1 MFYVS
6 VVVLLFFYVIIVLHV
21 LFLCICFFVVEW
33 YSLFCFCFF
42 FSSRRRH
49 TSCALVTGV
58 QTCALPFCSHA
69 AHDVHVPPD
78 RRSPRR
84 PSACDRHRRI
94 LESLGGRCVPR
105 LRAGRPQDLPQ
116 AECLSCLR
124 HAKPCGCA
132 AFGHFAQ
139 HHGAGCDQDTASQPL
154 RPRNGLCR
162 WTGSDPGGIQAHPPR
177 SESGIPPVSG
187 QARP

>member
-1 MFYVS
+1 MCG
-6 VVVLLFFYVIIVLHV
+6 
-21 LFLCICFFVVEW
+21 CINV
-33 YSLFCFCFF
+33 FF
-42 FSSRRRH
+42 FKQKTAYEMRISDWSSD
-49 TSCALVTGV
+49 V
-58 QTCALPFCSHA
+58 CSSDLA
-69 AHDVHVPPD
+69 
-78 RRSPRR
+78 
-84 PSACDRHRRI
+84 ACDRHRRI

-154 RPRNGLCR
+154 RPRNGL
-162 WTGSDPGGIQAHPPR
+162 R
-177 SESGIPPVSG
+177 SEEHTSELQSLMRISY
-187 QARP
+187 ALFCLKNKK